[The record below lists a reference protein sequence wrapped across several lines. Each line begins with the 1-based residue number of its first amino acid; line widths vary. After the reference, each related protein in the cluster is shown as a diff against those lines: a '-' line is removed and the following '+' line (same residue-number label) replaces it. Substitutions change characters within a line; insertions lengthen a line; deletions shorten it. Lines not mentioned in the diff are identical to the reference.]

1 MFRIVKTYIFLITIF
16 CPAYSFAQQVT
27 FQDVSSENFKA
38 RMDLAAADAV
48 LVDLRTPDEVK
59 KGIIPNSVNIDYFR
73 KDFEKQIAALDK
85 SKTYFLYCAVGG
97 RSTETAELMVKLGF
111 QKVYNLKEG
120 FSGWQKK
127 KFPVSPPQ

>member
-1 MFRIVKTYIFLITIF
+1 MFRIVKTYIFLIAIF
-16 CPAYSFAQQVT
+16 CPAHTFSQQVT
-27 FQDVSSENFKA
+27 FQDVSSEKFKVQ
-38 RMDLAAADAV
+38 MDLAAADGV
-48 LVDLRTPDEVK
+48 LVDLRTPDELK

-111 QKVYNLKEG
+111 KKVYNLKEG
-120 FSGWQKK
+120 FSGWRKK
-127 KFPVSPPQ
+127 KFPVSLPQ